1 MREKLSSGQTSSVTF
16 VPSLSFPGIFTPCYR
31 LLFVPSCSLEFH
43 NPHYLSGHVPLECS
57 IDISRPNLNSSFPGN
72 HFFRLSRVKK
82 VLLFPSLGFRNQELN
97 VSPSQDA
104 YSTVVTRLVSM
115 GLKKCAL
122 LPPEEN
128 DRTTGQTL
136 KSVFRGLRPYRD
148 RHHRT
153 H

>member
-1 MREKLSSGQTSSVTF
+1 MRGKTIFRPDFICDFRPQSLPSWHLHALLPPPLCPQLLSG
-16 VPSLSFPGIFTPCYR
+16 VPQLTQP
-31 LLFVPSCSLEFH
+31 
-43 NPHYLSGHVPLECS
+43 SGHVPLECS